1 MSEAE
6 ANKELAA
13 KFLDLFSKGPAEA
26 ALALTTDDFEY
37 WVPGNISLSGRH
49 NKATVAELLKGM
61 AGAFKTPLQMDIL
74 AYTAQGDR
82 VAVEA
87 RSKATTATG
96 KPFRNAYHFLFRFRD
111 GKIAELR
118 EYMDTAHVVE
128 AFS

>member
-1 MSEAE
+1 MSAEE

-13 KFLDLFSKGPAEA
+13 RFLQLFSQGPAAA
-26 ALALTTDDFEY
+26 ALAMTTDDFEY
-37 WVPGNISLSGRH
+37 WVPGNIPLSGRH
-49 NKATVAELLKGM
+49 NKTTVAQLLEGM
-61 AGAFKTPLQMDIL
+61 AGAFKTPLEIEVL
-74 AYTAQGDR
+74 AYTAQDDR

-96 KPFRNAYHFLFRFRD
+96 KPFRNTYHFLFRFRD